1 MSDVYISVLGPV
13 NSIIH
18 MLIHPL
24 HSLLTLIS
32 GHASH
37 IAIESN
43 FELAERL
50 SLNLARVLKFSYPI
64 SLLALQ
70 AGHLSL
76 NLNSPFIFFI
86 DSTN

>member
-1 MSDVYISVLGPV
+1 MYISVLGPV

-24 HSLLTLIS
+24 HSLLALS
-32 GHASH
+32 RHASY

-50 SLNLARVLKFSYPI
+50 SLNLARVLKFSYPV
-64 SLLALQ
+64 SLLTLQ